1 MKIQE
6 IPHLKVL
13 YDHFMCLTPLNFTK
27 AKFQGKILLHSC
39 FSMVRG
45 FQNWW
50 PYVWRPKGRHY
61 IGLDGLKLNFVHNFS
76 TEQHFSMKFWIL
88 ATLMLKGSHV
98 TILVNFDQILGQNL
112 VKLGQ
117 ILVKIFKNPKSDIFW
132 VQKCLLW
139 NFEKFDPLD
148 QILMLAKFQNFVQW
162 VKFFKISKQ
171 AFLDPKYVAFWVF
184 ENFDQNLAKFDQI
197 LTQNLVKID
206 QNGHVRSF

>member
-1 MKIQE
+1 
-6 IPHLKVL
+6 
-13 YDHFMCLTPLNFTK
+13 MCLTPLNFTK

-76 TEQHFSMKFWIL
+76 TKQHFSMKFWIL

-98 TILVNFDQILGQNL
+98 TILFKFDQILSQIL

-148 QILMLAKFQNFVQW
+148 KILEIGQRQNLVQW
-162 VKFFKISKQ
+162 VKFFKIS
-171 AFLDPKYVAFWVF
+171 
-184 ENFDQNLAKFDQI
+184 
-197 LTQNLVKID
+197 
-206 QNGHVRSF
+206 